1 LSGVDSIGWVS
12 SSILV
17 MTLFAQVW
25 KQWSDNTSK
34 GVSPW
39 LFIGQ
44 LCASGGFLAYSVHI
58 HNWVFVFTNCLTSIA
73 AVLGL
78 IILWRH
84 AHRRRRSAA

>member
-1 LSGVDSIGWVS
+1 MADSIGWAS
-12 SSILV
+12 SSVLV

-44 LCASGGFLAYSVHI
+44 LCASLGFLAYSVLI
-58 HNWVFVFTNCLTSIA
+58 RSWVFIVTNSLTSIA
-73 AVLGL
+73 AVLGMC
-78 IILWRH
+78 ILWRH

>member
-1 LSGVDSIGWVS
+1 MDAIGWAS

-17 MTLFAQVW
+17 LTLFTQVW
-25 KQWSDNTSK
+25 KQWSDDTSK

-44 LCASGGFLAYSVHI
+44 LCASTGFLVYSLQI
-58 HNWVFVFTNCLTSIA
+58 HSWVFVFTNVLAGIA

-78 IILWRH
+78 LILWRH
-84 AHRRRRSAA
+84 ATRRRRQTT